1 MVTPRLLADRYR
13 LERPLAFGGFAEVW
27 TAVDVVLDRRVA
39 IKMLRPDPASDP
51 IIVER
56 FRLEAVSAARLNHPN
71 IVTVFDTI
79 SEPGVE
85 AVVMDLIPGRTLRE
99 QLDDQGRL
107 SIQETVH
114 IGVCIADALDAAHR
128 AGLVHRDVKPANIL
142 ITPARRVLLTDFGI
156 AVAANRT
163 SDLTGE
169 NTVLG
174 TAKYLSPEQVMGL
187 PTGPESDLYSLG
199 IVLYEC
205 LSGRVPFT
213 GDTSI
218 EIAHARVNQD
228 PQPLR
233 TLRTGLPRALDDL
246 IERLHDRRPER
257 RPASAAEVRDAL
269 VRLDGTLVDDDERLV
284 VDPTPSGTI
293 PISISTTPRPSD
305 GPRLDLLVRHQT
317 QDSRFV
323 GAIGVICAV
332 AAVLVVLGVAAR
344 SGAGQRIL
352 QSVRPGQGAA
362 PRGASTTTTLPPG
375 SPAAST
381 VAPGTPHIL
390 SVTEY
395 DPPPGDGLEHPEQ
408 LLFLT
413 DRNPD
418 TTWASVCYGERNMA
432 PKRGIGLVV
441 EFDSARV
448 NGVLEVESPS
458 DGWTAKVYS
467 SPDKKY
473 VNLIDWLKPVAEGKD
488 VPAGTAKFPLGDQ
501 PTKFALVWITN
512 LAPSQSCV
520 YPWAMRIAELKLTSS
535 S

>member
-1 MVTPRLLADRYR
+1 MVTPRTLADRYR
-13 LERPLAFGGFAEVW
+13 LESPLAFGGFAEVW

-39 IKMLRPDPASDP
+39 IKMLRPETAADP

-114 IGVCIADALDAAHR
+114 IGVCIADALDTAHR

-246 IERLHDRRPER
+246 IERLHDRQPER
-257 RPASAAEVRDAL
+257 RPASAA
-269 VRLDGTLVDDDERLV
+269 
-284 VDPTPSGTI
+284 
-293 PISISTTPRPSD
+293 
-305 GPRLDLLVRHQT
+305 
-317 QDSRFV
+317 
-323 GAIGVICAV
+323 
-332 AAVLVVLGVAAR
+332 
-344 SGAGQRIL
+344 
-352 QSVRPGQGAA
+352 
-362 PRGASTTTTLPPG
+362 
-375 SPAAST
+375 
-381 VAPGTPHIL
+381 
-390 SVTEY
+390 
-395 DPPPGDGLEHPEQ
+395 
-408 LLFLT
+408 
-413 DRNPD
+413 DRR
-418 TTWASVCYGERNMA
+418 AHV
-432 PKRGIGLVV
+432 
-441 EFDSARV
+441 
-448 NGVLEVESPS
+448 
-458 DGWTAKVYS
+458 
-467 SPDKKY
+467 
-473 VNLIDWLKPVAEGKD
+473 
-488 VPAGTAKFPLGDQ
+488 
-501 PTKFALVWITN
+501 
-512 LAPSQSCV
+512 
-520 YPWAMRIAELKLTSS
+520 
-535 S
+535 